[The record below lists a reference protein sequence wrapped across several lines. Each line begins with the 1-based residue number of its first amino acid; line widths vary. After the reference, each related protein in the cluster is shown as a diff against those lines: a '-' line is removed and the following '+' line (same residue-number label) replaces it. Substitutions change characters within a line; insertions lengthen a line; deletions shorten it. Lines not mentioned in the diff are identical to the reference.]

1 MQQDNL
7 ILVSHYC
14 SLHDLDQGFIT
25 ELYRYELIEIITI
38 EQEDYL
44 DINHLSELERITRL
58 HHDLGINIE
67 GIETVIN
74 LLEKIAQMNRQ
85 MLTLQQQLKQY
96 E

>member
-1 MQQDNL
+1 M
-7 ILVSHYC
+7 SHYC

-85 MLTLQQQLKQY
+85 MLALQQQLKQY

>member
-7 ILVSHYC
+7 IMVSRYC

-25 ELYRYELIEIITI
+25 ELCRYELLKIITI

-44 DINHLSELERITRL
+44 DMDHIPELERMTRL
-58 HHDLGINIE
+58 YHDLGINPE
-67 GIETVIN
+67 GIEAIVH
-74 LLEKIAQMNRQ
+74 LLGKMEQMNRQ
-85 MLTLQQQLKQY
+85 LLKLQQRLKQY

>member
-14 SLHDLDQGFIT
+14 SLHDLDRGFIT
-25 ELYRYELIEIITI
+25 ELYQYELIEIITI

-44 DINHLSELERITRL
+44 DMNRLNELERITRL

-67 GIETVIN
+67 GIEAIIN

>member
-7 ILVSHYC
+7 ILVSRYC

-44 DINHLSELERITRL
+44 DMNRLNELERITRL
-58 HHDLGINIE
+58 HNDLGINIE
-67 GIETVIN
+67 GIEAIVH
-74 LLEKIAQMNRQ
+74 LLDKMEQLNRQ
-85 MLTLQQQLKQY
+85 MLTLRQRLKQY

>member
-7 ILVSHYC
+7 ILVSRYC

-44 DINHLSELERITRL
+44 DMNRLNELERITRL

-67 GIETVIN
+67 GIEAIVH
-74 LLEKIAQMNRQ
+74 LLDKMEQLNRQ
-85 MLTLQQQLKQY
+85 MLTLRQRLKQY